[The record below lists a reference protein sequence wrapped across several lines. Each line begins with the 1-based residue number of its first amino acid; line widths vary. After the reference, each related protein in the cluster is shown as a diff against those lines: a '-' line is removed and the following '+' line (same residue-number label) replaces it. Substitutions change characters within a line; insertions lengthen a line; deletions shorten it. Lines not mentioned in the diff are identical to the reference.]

1 MAQYSKHYKTYLP
14 QEKTN
19 FEVVMIADNYGN
31 VNPGTGGTAADAFGR
46 SRVAEPVTIFD
57 SNHRYADNGQWST
70 VTATGGTTTHDAYQ
84 STVNLNVTGASG
96 SSVIRETRRV
106 FSYQPGKSLL
116 IYNSFKFN
124 TPKPNLRQRIGF
136 FGAKNGIFLE
146 NDGTGNYLVLR
157 RELSAGVIDE
167 VRVAQSDWN
176 FDPFDGTGPSLVD
189 LDVSKAN
196 LLWMDIEWLGVGDVR
211 VGFVVNGKILIAH
224 QFNNTNVY
232 ESVYMT
238 TATLPL
244 RFEITN
250 TGETGSNSTAKQ
262 ICSSVMSEG
271 GYEKRVKRAF
281 VSRDV
286 DIAASNTALTP
297 IISFRLK
304 STNLDSVI
312 LPEQFQ
318 VFSTATANFE
328 IVIVRGGTLNA
339 TTWTTQGRIEYNTDA
354 TTISGGTQTSHF
366 YLPSTNQAGGVVS
379 STDGYNWDTQLCREL
394 DGTSEIV
401 TLAAKSLESSSKNVR
416 GAITYWDLT

>member
-1 MAQYSKHYKTYLP
+1 M
-14 QEKTN
+14 
-19 FEVVMIADNYGN
+19 
-31 VNPGTGGTAADAFGR
+31 
-46 SRVAEPVTIFD
+46 
-57 SNHRYADNGQWST
+57 
-70 VTATGGTTTHDAYQ
+70 
-84 STVNLNVTGASG
+84 
-96 SSVIRETRRV
+96 
-106 FSYQPGKSLL
+106 
-116 IYNSFKFN
+116 
-124 TPKPNLRQRIGF
+124 
-136 FGAKNGIFLE
+136 
-146 NDGTGNYLVLR
+146 
-157 RELSAGVIDE
+157 
-167 VRVAQSDWN
+167 AQSDWN